1 MMEAA
6 MDRSAFQS
14 ACKELGI
21 NLSERQLDAF
31 QEFESALYLANAQV
45 NLTRVSQAD
54 CWLRHFIDSLLVA
67 EFIPANAAVL
77 DLGTGPGFPAW
88 PLACARPDLSITALD
103 SNGKMLGF
111 LRSQPLPNLTVVQA
125 RAEDKSRREEYDV
138 VTGRALAP
146 LAIQLELSAAPCRIG
161 GSVIPM
167 RTPKD
172 EPVPIPEVG
181 LGLELREV
189 FRRRLAGTEVERLMP
204 CFEKVRATDRKYPR
218 SWAEIR
224 R

>member
-1 MMEAA
+1 